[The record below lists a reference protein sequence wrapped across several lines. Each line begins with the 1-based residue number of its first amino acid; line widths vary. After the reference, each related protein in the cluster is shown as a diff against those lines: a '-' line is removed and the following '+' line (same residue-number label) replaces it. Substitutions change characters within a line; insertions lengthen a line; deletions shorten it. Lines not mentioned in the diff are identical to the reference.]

1 MVLYKKR
8 RFDGGR
14 SVESTYRR
22 HQIIWKILQMT
33 AGLLVRMKFDLKHD
47 DLRMEGPVLLIS
59 NHVTSWDP
67 LIVAQSLRHKQVY
80 YVASEHL
87 FRKGF
92 LTRILKWI
100 VDPIPRSK
108 GTASGTDT
116 VKACLRHLKQGHSVC
131 IFAEGEQSWDGR
143 NNPVLTATGKLARSS
158 GATLV
163 TYRLE
168 GAYLSLPRWADTIR
182 RGPIFSH
189 AVGIYTSEEL
199 RAMSPEEITEIINRD
214 IREDAWERQLQEPRE
229 YTGKDLAVGLER
241 VLYLCPDCRRVGT
254 LKSEGDILSCSC
266 GLNIKYRT
274 DGFFEPDKPF
284 RDIAQ
289 WEDWQKETLRAR
301 DFVHGEEL
309 FSDGDAEL
317 KIIGPDHTET
327 LQCVGRLSQYE
338 DRILCG
344 DRSFSLKDIDS
355 MAMTRTHILLF
366 SYGGEYY
373 ELSVEKGINLRKYLE
388 IWKAQ
393 SE

>member
-22 HQIIWKILQMT
+22 HQIIWKLLQMT

-47 DLRMEGPVLLIS
+47 DLRMEGPMLLIS

-168 GAYLSLPRWADTIR
+168 GAYLSLPRWTDTIR
-182 RGPIFSH
+182 RGPILGH
-189 AVGIYTSEEL
+189 AVGIYTPEEL
-199 RAMSPEEITEIINRD
+199 KTMTPEEITGIINRD
-214 IREDAWERQLQEPRE
+214 IREDAWERQLQEPHE

-241 VLYLCPDCRRVGT
+241 VLYLCPGCRHVGT
-254 LKSEGDILSCSC
+254 LKSEGDILSMS
-266 GLNIKYRT
+266 
-274 DGFFEPDKPF
+274 F
-284 RDIAQ
+284 R
-289 WEDWQKETLRAR
+289 
-301 DFVHGEEL
+301 
-309 FSDGDAEL
+309 L
-317 KIIGPDHTET
+317 KD
-327 LQCVGRLSQYE
+327 LSPQ
-338 DRILCG
+338 RILSSYWV
-344 DRSFSLKDIDS
+344 SFP
-355 MAMTRTHILLF
+355 THCNV
-366 SYGGEYY
+366 
-373 ELSVEKGINLRKYLE
+373 SV
-388 IWKAQ
+388 
-393 SE
+393 